1 MSDTEIVSTKAAPPK
16 KKSFF
21 RKPWVVSVGSSL
33 ISILMGLLVG
43 FLVLVCINPA
53 AAPSGFI
60 NMLKFG
66 FTDQNS
72 VANIFYSCAPIL
84 MTGLA
89 VAFAFK
95 AGSFNI
101 GGAGQ
106 YMGGATF
113 AFVGAVL
120 WHLPWPVCLLLAL
133 LGGAVVGCIPGVLKA
148 FFNVN
153 EVLSA
158 IMLNWIVQAIFY
170 MVCQSNTSLF
180 VSNGTTVKVSN
191 VSPISVLPTWGM
203 EVIDPNFTIGF
214 VLACILAIIIWTVL
228 EKTTLGF
235 EIKACGLNK
244 DAAKYAGINEKK
256 NIILA
261 FTISGALA
269 GIGGALYILM
279 PAAANSGLDVKYS
292 GIPSQGFDGISVALL
307 ANNNPIGCIFSALF
321 IQYLT
326 YSGTGL
332 GSAFTHKIPSL
343 IVGVIVYFASFVA
356 FVRVLLQRCGTDKP
370 FWQKW
375 FKKKPAPSP
384 EVAAPKEAPTAT
396 EKEASGK

>member
-1 MSDTEIVSTKAAPPK
+1 MSDTSTAAPVSKPVK
-16 KKSFF
+16 GGFF
-21 RKPWVVSVGSSL
+21 RKPWVVSILSSL
-33 ISILMGLLVG
+33 ASILVGLLIG
-43 FLVLVCINPA
+43 FLVLVCINPQ
-53 AAPSGFI
+53 AAPSGFA

-66 FTDQNS
+66 FTDKNS

-120 WHLPWPVCLLLAL
+120 WHLPWPVCLILATI
-133 LGGAVVGCIPGVLKA
+133 GGAVVGCIPGILKA

-158 IMLNWIVQAIFY
+158 IMLNWIVQGIFY
-170 MVCQSNTSLF
+170 MICQSNTDVF
-180 VSNGTTVKVSN
+180 VSNGSTVKVSN
-191 VSPISVLPTWGM
+191 VSSISVLPTWGL
-203 EVIDPNFTIGF
+203 EGIDQNFTIGF
-214 VLACILAIIIWTVL
+214 VLACILAIVVWTIL

-356 FVRVLLQRCGTDKP
+356 FVRMMILRYGFGNP
-370 FWQKW
+370 FWRKW
-375 FKKKPAPSP
+375 FKKKEPAVSKQ
-384 EVAAPKEAPTAT
+384 EPTPASG
-396 EKEASGK
+396 KEASDK

>member
-1 MSDTEIVSTKAAPPK
+1 MSDTANTAPIGKSRVST
-16 KKSFF
+16 FF
-21 RKPWVVSVGSSL
+21 HKPWAVSVLSSL
-33 ISILMGLLVG
+33 VSVVVGLLVG
-43 FLVLVCINPA
+43 FIVLVCINPQ
-53 AAPSGFI
+53 AAPTAFASMI
-60 NMLKFG
+60 KFG
-66 FTDQNS
+66 FTDKNS
-72 VANIFYSCAPIL
+72 VANIFYSSAPIL

-113 AFVGAVL
+113 AFVGAAL
-120 WHLPWPVCLLLAL
+120 WKLPWPVCILLAL
-133 LGGAVVGCIPGVLKA
+133 IGGALVGCIPGVLKA

-158 IMLNWIVQAIFY
+158 IMMNWIVQGIFY
-170 MVCQSNTSLF
+170 MVCQSNSAILVTD
-180 VSNGTTVKVSN
+180 GATTKVSN
-191 VSPISVLPTWGM
+191 INPSAVLPTWGL
-203 EVIDPNFTIGF
+203 EAIDPNFTIGF
-214 VLACILAIIIWTVL
+214 VIACILAIIVWLVL
-228 EKTTLGF
+228 EKTNLGF

-279 PAAANSGLDVKYS
+279 PAAANSGLDIKYS

-332 GSAFTHKIPSL
+332 GSAFTHKIPAL

-356 FVRVLLQRCGTDKP
+356 FVRMMILRYGGTP
-370 FWQKW
+370 FWRKW
-375 FKKKPAPSP
+375 FKKKPAPTGGT
-384 EVAAPKEAPTAT
+384 ETPKAEPTT
-396 EKEASGK
+396 GKEDVSK

>member
-1 MSDTEIVSTKAAPPK
+1 VSDIPNNAISPQK
-16 KKSFF
+16 KKLLFFNKASFL
-21 RKPWVVSVGSSL
+21 SIGSSL
-33 ISILMGLLVG
+33 LSILMGLLVG
-43 FLVLVCINPA
+43 FFVLVCINPTK
-53 AAPSGFI
+53 APLGFV

-66 FTDQNS
+66 FTDKNS
-72 VANIFYSCAPIL
+72 IANIIYSSAPIL

-120 WHLPWPVCLLLAL
+120 WKLPWPVCVLLAAI
-133 LGGAVVGCIPGVLKA
+133 GGAAVGCIPGILKA

-158 IMLNWIVQAIFY
+158 IMLNWIVQCLFY
-170 MVCQSNTSLF
+170 MVCQSNSSLF
-180 VSNGTTVKVSN
+180 ISNGTTTKVSN
-191 VSPISVLPTWGM
+191 VSAGSVLPTWGL
-203 EVIDPNFTIGF
+203 EAIDSNFTIGF
-214 VLACILAIIIWTVL
+214 VLACVFGIIIWVIL

-244 DAAKYAGINEKK
+244 DAAKYAGINEKR

-269 GIGGALYILM
+269 GIGGACYILM

-307 ANNNPIGCIFSALF
+307 ANNNPIGCILSALF

-343 IVGVIVYFASFVA
+343 IIGVIVYFASFVA
-356 FVRVLLQRCGTDKP
+356 FVRIMIQRYGFDKP
-370 FWQKW
+370 FWRR
-375 FKKKPAPSP
+375 KKIPASP
-384 EVAAPKEAPTAT
+384 KG
-396 EKEASGK
+396 SGKGSL

>member
-1 MSDTEIVSTKAAPPK
+1 MTDNSAKPAEAKPK
-16 KKSFF
+16 KASIF

-33 ISILMGLLVG
+33 ISILTGLLLG
-43 FLVLVCINPA
+43 FLVLVCINPS
-53 AAPSGFI
+53 AAPEGFA

-84 MTGLA
+84 MTGLS

-106 YMGGATF
+106 YMGGATL
-113 AFVGAVL
+113 AFIGAVL
-120 WHLPWPVCLLLAL
+120 WKLPWPVCVLLAI
-133 LGGAVVGCIPGVLKA
+133 LGGAVVGFIPGALKA

-158 IMLNWIVQAIFY
+158 IMLNWIVQCLFY
-170 MVCQSNTSLF
+170 MICASNTDLF
-180 VSNGTTVKVSN
+180 VSNGATVKVSN
-191 VSPISVLPTWGM
+191 VSPKSVLPTWGM
-203 EVIDPNFTIGF
+203 EAIDPNFTIGF
-214 VLACILAIIIWTVL
+214 VVAVIFAIIIWVIL

-279 PAAANSGLDVKYS
+279 PAAANSGLDIKYS

-332 GSAFTHKIPSL
+332 GSAFTHKIPAL
-343 IVGVIVYFASFVA
+343 IVGVIVYFAAFVA
-356 FVRVLLQRCGTDKP
+356 FIRIMIQRYGIDTP
-370 FWQKW
+370 FRR
-375 FKKKPAPSP
+375 KKKQTPQP
-384 EVAAPKEAPTAT
+384 VN
-396 EKEASGK
+396 ASGKEDSVK

>member
-1 MSDTEIVSTKAAPPK
+1 MSENPKPVVEKKPK
-16 KKSFF
+16 KASFF
-21 RKPWVVSVGSSL
+21 RKPWVISISSSL
-33 ISILMGLLVG
+33 ASILAGLLLG
-43 FLVLVCINPA
+43 FIVLVCINPS
-53 AAPSGFI
+53 AAPEGFGG
-60 NMLKFG
+60 MLRFG

-72 VANIFYSCAPIL
+72 VANIIYSSAPIL

-120 WHLPWPVCLLLAL
+120 WHLPWPVCVLLAM
-133 LGGAVVGCIPGVLKA
+133 LGGAVVGFIPGALKA

-158 IMLNWIVQAIFY
+158 IMLNWIVQCIFY
-170 MVCQSNTSLF
+170 MICSSNTDLF
-180 VSNGTTVKVSN
+180 VSNCSTVKVSN
-191 VSPISVLPTWGM
+191 VSPGSVLPTWGM
-203 EVIDPNFTIGF
+203 EAIDPNFTIGF
-214 VLACILAIIIWTVL
+214 VLAVTFSIIIWVIL

-269 GIGGALYILM
+269 GIGGACYILM

-321 IQYLT
+321 IQYLS

-343 IVGVIVYFASFVA
+343 IVGIIVYFASFVA
-356 FVRVLLQRCGTDKP
+356 FVRILFQRYGIDNP
-370 FWQKW
+370 FWRR
-375 FKKKPAPSP
+375 KKKTPPALPD
-384 EVAAPKEAPTAT
+384 
-396 EKEASGK
+396 SGKEDSVK